1 MDTRDVIRLVGR
13 RTALRYALAGVVA
26 ATVAACSRSGDSTS
40 VKFQTLDAFLQG
52 GWDFEA
58 ETGDRAKITVLPGG
72 NWVVMGGEEDNPW
85 REEGTWS
92 LAAGNLS
99 MAIKQRKP
107 YIVHDLPKD
116 VEKALAGSYTISGGL
131 TDSQDEGY
139 RKMQVSYSK
148 NKVVLTFPD
157 YVEAGR
163 TRVVTCTRIPEA
175 P

>member
-1 MDTRDVIRLVGR
+1 MDTRDVIRLMGR

-26 ATVAACSRSGDSTS
+26 ATMAACSRSGDSTS

-72 NWVVMGGEEDNPW
+72 KWVVTGGEGDNPW
-85 REEGTWS
+85 SADGTWS

-99 MAIKQRKP
+99 IGEKHNP
-107 YIVHDLPKD
+107 YIVHDLPQD
-116 VEKALAGSYTISGGL
+116 AEKALAGSYTISGGL
-131 TDSQDEGY
+131 TDSQDKGY